1 MSTLEW
7 DKSTTN
13 SYSLSFAE
21 VGMTSFNI
29 STLLALCS
37 CYGLLITLLWGF
49 QNNKVRWH
57 VRGSWSVHHVRSSF
71 AVLWVSNRDEVRIV

>member
-1 MSTLEW
+1 MSSLEW
-7 DKSTTN
+7 DKSTT
-13 SYSLSFAE
+13 SLSFAG

-37 CYGLLITLLWGF
+37 CYGLPITLLWGF

-57 VRGSWSVHHVRSSF
+57 VRGSWSVASCEIQLCR
-71 AVLWVSNRDEVRIV
+71 LMGQQPQ